1 MADANEA
8 LLMAKN
14 TNLGTASCCAWS
26 ITSGNH
32 ASNVMGKTM
41 EAEGSGIFARIIIYI
56 CKHKNTPTMKHFYHA
71 LVVVAVFLAFSC
83 TKQPAIEYDLDGISG
98 KWLVTSTTG
107 EVVIEHDNVFA
118 ANDTVRFYRGVGSF
132 FISRPGQNRY
142 YDEFK
147 DIHFYLSLGGV
158 VSEDRLSFKVLWNH
172 AHSFE
177 LIESRKDRLV
187 FRFEDNGAEISMK
200 KE

>member
-1 MADANEA
+1 
-8 LLMAKN
+8 MAKN

-26 ITSGNH
+26 ITSGNQ

-83 TKQPAIEYDLDGISG
+83 TKTPPIEYDLDGIEG

-107 EVVIEHDNVFA
+107 EFVIMHDNVFA
-118 ANDTVRFYRGVGSF
+118 ANDTVRFYNGAESF
-132 FISRPGQNRY
+132 FISRPAQNRY

-147 DIHFYLSLGGV
+147 DIHYFLRLGGMI
-158 VSEDRLSFKVLWNH
+158 SEDRLSFTLIWDRLH
-172 AHSFE
+172 TFE

-187 FRFEDNGAEISMK
+187 FRFEDNGAEVTMQK
-200 KE
+200 QE